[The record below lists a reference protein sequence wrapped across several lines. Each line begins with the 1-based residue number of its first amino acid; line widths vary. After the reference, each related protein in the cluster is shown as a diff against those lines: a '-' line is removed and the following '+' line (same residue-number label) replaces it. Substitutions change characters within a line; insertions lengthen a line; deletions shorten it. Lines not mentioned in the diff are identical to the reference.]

1 MSFGFLISS
10 STIIFV
16 IAVLVSLSAVYNA
29 YILRGGRLAESQVFM
44 ALGMV
49 SFMLAVVLSR
59 FVPDMEIYKNISASD
74 SLFILGFI
82 LLFVASLRLRAS
94 FK

>member
-1 MSFGFLISS
+1 MLELILSS

-29 YILRGGRLAESQVFM
+29 YILRGGKLAGSQIFM

-49 SFMLAVVLSR
+49 SFMLSVVLSR
-59 FVPDMEIYKNISASD
+59 FVSDLEIYKNISVSD
-74 SLFILGFI
+74 SLFILGFV

>member
-1 MSFGFLISS
+1 MGFDFLTS

-29 YILRGGRLAESQVFM
+29 YILRGGKLAGSQILM

-49 SFMLAVVLSR
+49 SFMLSVVLSR

-74 SLFILGFI
+74 SLFILGFV
-82 LLFVASLRLRAS
+82 LLFAASLRLRAS

>member
-1 MSFGFLISS
+1 MLGSILTS

-29 YILRGGRLAESQVFM
+29 YILRGGKLAGSQILM

-49 SFMLAVVLSR
+49 SFMLSVVLSR
-59 FVPDMEIYKNISASD
+59 FVSDMEIYKNISVSD
-74 SLFILGFI
+74 SLFILGFV
-82 LLFVASLRLRAS
+82 LLFAASLRLRAS
-94 FK
+94 FQ

>member
-1 MSFGFLISS
+1 MLGSLLSS

-16 IAVLVSLSAVYNA
+16 IAVLVSVSATYNA
-29 YILRGGRLAESQVFM
+29 YILRGGKLAVSQILM

-49 SFMLAVVLSR
+49 SFMLSVVLSR
-59 FVPDMEIYKNISASD
+59 FVPDMEIYRNISVSD
-74 SLFILGFI
+74 ALFILGFV
-82 LLFVASLRLRAS
+82 LLFAASLRLRAS